1 MFNYTSRPIVNSL
14 LRRRPLLSSSLL
26 STGKQQQIGRN
37 FTLTR
42 LNTSTTTTSTTSNS
56 TSSPDEGVVAQ
67 QTENVNTMVESEA
80 AENKSTITS
89 GKSYNG
95 IPLHKPPQHIKKL
108 SFFGALARYTFYFI
122 FSIWIFSGYPIY
134 TACQFIYRLIH
145 GEPEPE
151 PVDEE

>member
-1 MFNYTSRPIVNSL
+1 MFNKLGSL
-14 LRRRPLLSSSLL
+14 VPRGNKILSSTLSSSRTSIKLN
-26 STGKQQQIGRN
+26 SIGCNN
-37 FTLTR
+37 FSYSLTR
-42 LNTSTTTTSTTSNS
+42 FDKTSAETKQAPTTEENTVATTTISENTESA
-56 TSSPDEGVVAQ
+56 VAAAP
-67 QTENVNTMVESEA
+67 SED
-80 AENKSTITS
+80 KSTLTS

-108 SFFGALARYTFYFI
+108 SFVGALARYTFYFV
-122 FSIWIFSGYPIY
+122 FFIWIFSGYPIY